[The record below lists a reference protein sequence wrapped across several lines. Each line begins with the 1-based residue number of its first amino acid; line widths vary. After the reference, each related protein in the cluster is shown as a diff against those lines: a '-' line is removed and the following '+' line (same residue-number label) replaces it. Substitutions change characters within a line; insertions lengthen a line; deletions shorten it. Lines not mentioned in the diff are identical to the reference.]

1 MLRMIGALLL
11 KIAIAFAMSC
21 LSLGAFVSYAASE
34 PAPSAKTR
42 VESTR
47 VEQHAAPG
55 RFSVSEL
62 PADRDGFSLLT
73 IPAPGRYAIAAHSAS
88 GVAIG
93 LVDMITGPG
102 ETAGAAGQR
111 DGRLDLLLDAG
122 VYKLRLFGAKGA
134 MDKSAAGKA
143 RLTAEAF
150 QEQGAREALAP
161 GKTFSAEL
169 GDLAQRSYSLEVG
182 ASGRVGVE
190 ALGRA
195 LRDLRLWK
203 ASGELIDLSPA
214 RATIETRPGRQM
226 TRLRLEGAVEP
237 GRYIAIAYG
246 GEPIVW
252 PEGGTNQPFL
262 LHLIEPA
269 SLAAG
274 VANGVIGAF
283 GSARFEAPASYDTFR
298 LELPK
303 PVAAR
308 LEARR
313 GAGAPASAA
322 IDKTSREPVA
332 IVSLGGD
339 GKTLGLIEVS
349 GLEGQAFSLR
359 ALRRASRAPIETE
372 GPNLVAMDVAGEG
385 ADEVPATAL
394 LARTEN
400 GKTRV
405 LASDLP
411 KIGGGRAYRG
421 KFNLRGPTTLL
432 FEATD
437 SGPVAISVK
446 GPRLRAI
453 IEPAFGAAA
462 ARADG
467 RLPSRYDLQ
476 AGFYFLSL
484 EPLEGA
490 VGIVDV
496 TLGPPGLAP
505 ELPPRPSARAVISFG
520 EHKLDRGA
528 SHFILANSAPGLL
541 TGPRVIALPAD
552 LEKGA
557 APLSRPAATEYLLPV
572 RLPRGGRIL
581 VIDDKGA
588 SAPAQITEEKIE
600 NDNRFATIRLP
611 ARAEPGAL
619 ALVYAHDVE
628 TAAAEAVKERPP
640 ATISAAKPA
649 WLDLSRDETREF
661 RFDVAEGGLY
671 RVETLGRLQT
681 RLTLGAALAPH
692 LGEGENNGPGHN
704 ALVTSYLRAGAYR
717 AAVTA
722 RESAGHL
729 GLSVKAVAMTTTAPI
744 SGEGAARAALDGGR
758 GAVVPIDIP
767 EDGFYRLDLTGLG
780 KQWRARLEEA
790 DGWPLT
796 TPGPLTRLTRR
807 FEKGSYRLV
816 VLPED
821 VEGRFVARLRR
832 IVTPAPLEGHGPH
845 ALPFDAPQKL
855 QWREPLAKSAPRD
868 PDVWS
873 FALAG
878 DSDIALDVSE
888 GIVAEIFD
896 SARKSVGKFAAGRK
910 FSGRLAAGA
919 YRVEARSLA
928 HDDRLDYRIALTS
941 TQLQPGAPRFVDLPA
956 ALPFSIARDG
966 VVDIASFG
974 DKELIGA
981 LEDENG
987 AVIERLEGRAEDWN
1001 VSLSRRL
1008 PAGAY
1013 RLRLDE
1019 LKGAPQP
1026 AAVAEEQNAEDEG
1039 AATEGETVAQET
1051 EEPAEPEG
1059 VEMSLALPASAPAE
1073 ALTFAGVKTVSGAGA
1088 HELALPAA
1096 QEGRLMIVAAQSTR
1110 ETALSIEK
1118 READG
1123 RWRVIGRE
1131 RGLAPV
1137 AAWPAESGEWRAS
1150 VWTIG
1155 GADAPVTLAAR
1166 SLART
1171 PRGYGDIALEPAPI
1185 EGLATKICV
1194 GLVAAPASA
1203 LVSIGSAPASL
1214 AAGSAAGR
1222 LLAPA
1227 SAGALAPQS
1236 ECLWLLSRDDCAAR
1250 ARVAA
1255 FAPSGAEIPLTLGE
1269 NDRAILPAAA
1279 PPSGKARLWLARS
1292 AFGQPGVSA
1301 GHGFAVAPGAAL
1313 ALAGK
1318 EPPRLWNAGDAQSLR
1333 LTARAIDVALAAP
1346 LRAGAQ
1352 FSGVIPPLTAQPL
1365 VFDGAGALALDLPSG
1380 LAAFS
1385 APEEPRAFA
1394 AFADGAPLS
1403 RRLEGARALWL
1414 VNLTDAPAPARVA
1427 SSFERQEPITAS
1439 RAIKR
1444 FYGAAGETAHLVEAQ
1459 PGDRLVTAGGDAVFT
1474 GADGRVLRGRSLTLA
1489 GSGEA
1494 TIAHAPGLVA
1504 AWIERAGKSPW
1515 PAAAPRD
1522 VSAPFAA
1529 TLSGEAQAFA
1539 LDVTAPIVVDI
1550 RTSAPAILAF
1560 TQNGARE
1567 VETFPAG
1574 VELHRYA
1581 APGRALIEIFSP
1593 HDGALSGVLSI
1604 ATTPVIPV
1612 TDGVNDPIALGPA
1625 GSALFTFEVTKA
1637 GEIGLGLRAE
1647 PDRAALRLLDV
1658 AGKTLGEGAAQILRL
1673 EPGRYFVE
1681 ARAPTDAPATTLRL
1695 ALRGL
1700 APPPSGPP
1708 QEVAAEFLEKAGR
1721 KSGR

>member
-1 MLRMIGALLL
+1 MIGALLV
-11 KIAIAFAMSC
+11 KVSTAFAISC
-21 LSLGAFVSYAASE
+21 LALGAFVSSAASE
-34 PAPSAKTR
+34 PSAKAR
-42 VESTR
+42 SEPR
-47 VEQHAAPG
+47 AAPG
-55 RFSVSEL
+55 RFSVSEP
-62 PADRDGFSLLT
+62 PADRDGFTLLT
-73 IPAPGRYAIAAHSAS
+73 IPAPGRYAISAHSAS
-88 GVAIG
+88 GVAIA
-93 LVDMITGPG
+93 LVDMISGPG
-102 ETAGAAGQR
+102 ETSGVAGRR

-122 VYKLRLFGAKGA
+122 VYKLRVFGAKGA
-134 MDKSAAGKA
+134 VGKA
-143 RLTAEAF
+143 RLAAEAF

-161 GKTFSAEL
+161 GATMSAEL

-182 ASGRVGVE
+182 SLGRVAVE
-190 ALGRA
+190 ALGRG

-203 ASGELIDLSPA
+203 ASGELVDLSPT
-214 RATIETRPGRQM
+214 RATIETKPSRPM

-237 GRYIAIAYG
+237 GRYVATAYG
-246 GEPIVW
+246 GETIVW
-252 PEGGTNQPFL
+252 PEGGAAQPFL
-262 LHLIEPA
+262 LRRLEPA

-274 VANGVIGAF
+274 VANGVIGPF
-283 GSARFEAPASYDTFR
+283 GSARFEAPASYDAFR
-298 LELPK
+298 LELPE

-308 LEARR
+308 IEARR
-313 GAGAPASAA
+313 GEGASASA
-322 IDKTSREPVA
+322 VLDKSNWEPVA
-332 IVSLGGD
+332 VVSLGGD
-339 GKTLGLIEVS
+339 GKTPGVVEIF

-359 ALRRASRAPIETE
+359 ALRRASRAPIETA
-372 GPNLVAMDVAGEG
+372 GPNLVALDVTGEG

-400 GKTRV
+400 GKTRA
-405 LASDLP
+405 LAADLP
-411 KIGGGRAYRG
+411 RIGGGRAYRG
-421 KFNLRGPTTLL
+421 RFNLRGPTTLL

-437 SGPVAISVK
+437 SGPVAINVE
-446 GPRLRAI
+446 GPRLRAL

-462 ARADG
+462 PRADG

-476 AGFYFLSL
+476 AGFYVLSL
-484 EPLEGA
+484 TPLEGA
-490 VGIVDV
+490 VGSVDL
-496 TLGPPGLAP
+496 TLGAPGVAP
-505 ELPPRPSARAVISFG
+505 ELPPRPPARAIVSFG
-520 EHKLDRGA
+520 EQKLDRNA

-557 APLSRPAATEYLLPV
+557 APLWLPAATEYLLPV
-572 RLPRGGRIL
+572 RTPRGGRIL
-581 VIDDKGA
+581 VVDDRGA
-588 SAPAQITEEKIE
+588 RAPAEIVEEKIE

-611 ARAEPGAL
+611 ARAEAEAL
-619 ALVYAHDVE
+619 ALVYARAVE
-628 TAAAEAVKERPP
+628 PAASEAAKERP
-640 ATISAAKPA
+640 AAAISSAKPV
-649 WLDLSRDETREF
+649 WFDLARDETREF
-661 RFDVAEGGLY
+661 RFDIPEGGLY
-671 RVETLGRLQT
+671 RVETLGRLRT
-681 RLTLGAALAPH
+681 RLSLGAALAPH

-704 ALVTSYLRAGAYR
+704 GLVTSYLRAGAYR
-717 AAVTA
+717 AAVAA

-729 GLSVKAVAMTTTAPI
+729 GLSVKSVAMTTTAPI
-744 SGEGAARAALDGGR
+744 IGEGAARAALDGGR
-758 GAVVPIDIP
+758 GAVAPIEIA
-767 EDGFYRLDLTGLG
+767 EDGLYRLELQGLG

-790 DGWPLT
+790 DGWPLAA
-796 TPGPLTRLTRR
+796 PGPLAQLTRR

-821 VEGRFVARLRR
+821 VEGRFVARLRK

-855 QWREPLAKSAPRD
+855 QWREPLAKGAPRD

-878 DSDIALDVSE
+878 PSDVALDI
-888 GIVAEIFD
+888 GDGMVAEIFD
-896 SARKSVGKFAAGRK
+896 EARESVGKFSAGRK

-919 YRVEARSLA
+919 YRIEARSLA
-928 HDDRLDYRIALTS
+928 HDDRLDYRIALAS
-941 TQLQPGAPRFVDLPA
+941 TQLQPGAPRFVALPA
-956 ALPFSIARDG
+956 TLPFSIARDG

-987 AVIERLEGRAEDWN
+987 AVVERLEGRAEDWN
-1001 VSLSRRL
+1001 ISLSRRL

-1013 RLRLDE
+1013 RLRLDA
-1019 LKGAPQP
+1019 LQGAPQP
-1026 AAVAEEQNAEDEG
+1026 AREAEEQSP
-1039 AATEGETVAQET
+1039 EGEGESAAGQEA
-1051 EEPAEPEG
+1051 EEPKG
-1059 VEMSLALPASAPAE
+1059 VEIRLALPASAPAE
-1073 ALTFAGVKTVSGAGA
+1073 PLAFSGVKTIFGAGA

-1096 QEGRLMIVAAQSTR
+1096 PEGALMLVAAQSTR

-1137 AAWPAESGEWRAS
+1137 AAWPAEGGEWRVS

-1166 SLART
+1166 SLTRRPA
-1171 PRGYGDIALEPAPI
+1171 GFGDIALEPAPI
-1185 EGLATKICV
+1185 EGLASNICV
-1194 GLVAAPASA
+1194 GRVAAPASA
-1203 LVSIGSAPASL
+1203 LVAIGAAPSSL
-1214 AAGSAAGR
+1214 AAGSARGR
-1222 LLAPA
+1222 LLAPT
-1227 SAGALAPQS
+1227 SAGALAPQAES
-1236 ECLWLLSRDDCAAR
+1236 LWLLSREDCAAK
-1250 ARVAA
+1250 ARVSA
-1255 FAPSGAEIPLTLGE
+1255 FTPSGAEIPLTLGE
-1269 NDRAILPAAA
+1269 SERAILPAAA

-1292 AFGQPGVSA
+1292 AFGQPSVSA
-1301 GHGFAVAPGAAL
+1301 GGGFAVAPGAAL

-1318 EPPRLWNAGDAQSLR
+1318 EPPRLWNAAGAEPLR
-1333 LTARAIDVALAAP
+1333 LAAQAIDVALAAP
-1346 LRAGAQ
+1346 LQVGAL
-1352 FSGVIPPLTAQPL
+1352 FSGVVPPFTAQPV
-1365 VFDGAGALALDLPSG
+1365 VFDGAGALALDLASG

-1385 APEEPRAFA
+1385 APEEARRFA

-1403 RRLEGARALWL
+1403 RRFEGARALWL
-1414 VNLTDAPAPARVA
+1414 VNLTDRPAPARVA
-1427 SSFERQEPITAS
+1427 SSAERYEPLTAGG
-1439 RAIKR
+1439 AIKR

-1459 PGDRLVTAGGDAVFT
+1459 PGDRLVVTGGEAVFV
-1474 GADGRVLRGRSLTLA
+1474 GADGRVQRGRSLTLA
-1489 GSGEA
+1489 GLGEV

-1522 VSAPFAA
+1522 VTAPFAA
-1529 TLSGEAQAFA
+1529 TLNGEAQAFA
-1539 LDVTAPIVVDI
+1539 LDLRAPVVVDV
-1550 RTSAPAILAF
+1550 RTSAPAIVAF

-1593 HDGALSGVLSI
+1593 HDGALSGALSI
-1604 ATTPVIPV
+1604 ATTPVVPV
-1612 TDGVNDPIALGPA
+1612 TDGVIDPIALGPA
-1625 GSALFTFEVTKA
+1625 GTALFTFEVAKV

-1647 PDRAALRLLDV
+1647 PDRATLRLLDV
-1658 AGKTLGEGAAQILRL
+1658 AGKTLREGAAQILRL

-1681 ARAPTDAPATTLRL
+1681 ARAPADAPATTLRL

-1721 KSGR
+1721 KTGR

>member
-11 KIAIAFAMSC
+11 KIAIAFGLSC

-34 PAPSAKTR
+34 PAPAAKTR
-42 VESTR
+42 VEPAR
-47 VEQHAAPG
+47 IEQHAAPG
-55 RFSVSEL
+55 RFSVSEA
-62 PADRDGFSLLT
+62 PADRDGFALLT

-93 LVDMITGPG
+93 LVDMIAGPG

-122 VYKLRLFGAKGA
+122 VYKLRLFGAKG
-134 MDKSAAGKA
+134 AAGKA

-203 ASGELIDLSPA
+203 ASGELVDLSPA

-237 GRYIAIAYG
+237 GRYVATAYG

-252 PEGGTNQPFL
+252 PEGGAAQPFL
-262 LHLIEPA
+262 LHLLEPA

-313 GAGAPASAA
+313 GAGVPASAA
-322 IDKTSREPVA
+322 IDKISREPVA

-339 GKTLGLIEVS
+339 GKTSGVVEVS
-349 GLEGQAFSLR
+349 GLEGQPFSLR
-359 ALRRASRAPIETE
+359 AIRRASRAPIETE
-372 GPNLVAMDVAGEG
+372 GANLVAMDVAGEG

-432 FEATD
+432 FEAID
-437 SGPVAISVK
+437 SGPVTISAQ
-446 GPRLRAI
+446 GPRLRAL

-462 ARADG
+462 PRADG

-476 AGFYFLSL
+476 AGFYVLSL

-490 VGIVDV
+490 VGIVDL
-496 TLGPPGLAP
+496 TLGPPGLSP
-505 ELPPRPSARAVISFG
+505 ELPPRPPARAAISFG
-520 EHKLDRGA
+520 EQRLDRSA
-528 SHFILANSAPGLL
+528 AHFILANSAPGLL

-557 APLSRPAATEYLLPV
+557 APLWRPAATEYLLPA
-572 RLPRGGRIL
+572 RTPRGGRIL
-581 VIDDKGA
+581 VVDDKGV
-588 SAPAQITEEKIE
+588 SAPVQITEEKIE

-619 ALVYAHDVE
+619 ALVYARDVE
-628 TAAAEAVKERPP
+628 PAAAEAAKERPP

-729 GLSVKAVAMTTTAPI
+729 GLSVKSVAMTTTAPI
-744 SGEGAARAALDGGR
+744 VGEGAARAALDGGH

-767 EDGFYRLDLTGLG
+767 EDGLYRLDLAGLG
-780 KQWRARLEEA
+780 KEWRARLEEA
-790 DGWPLT
+790 DGWPLAA
-796 TPGPLTRLTRR
+796 PGPLTRLTRR

-832 IVTPAPLEGHGPH
+832 IVTAAPLEGHGPH

-878 DSDIALDVSE
+878 DSDIMLDVSD
-888 GIVAEIFD
+888 GMVAEIFD
-896 SARKSVGKFAAGRK
+896 AARKSVGKFAGGRK

-919 YRVEARSLA
+919 YRIEARSLA

-941 TQLQPGAPRFVDLPA
+941 TQLQLGAPRFVDLPA

-974 DKELIGA
+974 DKELIGL

-1001 VSLSRRL
+1001 VSLSHRL

-1013 RLRLDE
+1013 CLRLDE
-1019 LKGAPQP
+1019 LKGAPRP
-1026 AAVAEEQNAEDEG
+1026 AAAAEEQNDEGEG
-1039 AATEGETVAQET
+1039 AAAEGEEAAQET

-1059 VEMSLALPASAPAE
+1059 VEVSLALPVSAPAE

-1096 QEGRLMIVAAQSTR
+1096 PEGRLMIVAAQSTR

-1118 READG
+1118 RESDG
-1123 RWRVIGRE
+1123 RWRVVGRE
-1131 RGLAPV
+1131 RGFAPV

-1155 GADAPVTLAAR
+1155 GADAPVALAAR

-1171 PRGYGDIALEPAPI
+1171 PRGFGDIALEPAPI

-1194 GLVAAPASA
+1194 GLVSAPSSTLVAIGAAPAS
-1203 LVSIGSAPASL
+1203 LV
-1214 AAGSAAGR
+1214 AGSAAGR

-1236 ECLWLLSRDDCAAR
+1236 ESLWLLSQGDCGAR
-1250 ARVAA
+1250 ARVVA
-1255 FAPSGAEIPLTLGE
+1255 FAPGGAEIALTLGE
-1269 NDRAILPAAA
+1269 SERAILPAAA

-1301 GHGFAVAPGAAL
+1301 GRGFAVAPGAAL

-1346 LRAGAQ
+1346 LHASAQ
-1352 FSGVIPPLTAQPL
+1352 FSGVIPPLTAQP
-1365 VFDGAGALALDLPSG
+1365 VAFDSAGALALDLASG

-1385 APEEPRAFA
+1385 GPEEPRTFA

-1427 SSFERQEPITAS
+1427 SSSERHEPITAS

-1459 PGDRLVTAGGDAVFT
+1459 AGDRLVTAGGEAVFT
-1474 GADGRVLRGRSLTLA
+1474 GVDGRVLRGRSLALA
-1489 GSGEA
+1489 GPGEA

-1522 VSAPFAA
+1522 VTAPFGA

-1539 LDVTAPIVVDI
+1539 LDVSAPVVVDI

-1593 HDGALSGVLSI
+1593 HDGPLSGALSI

-1625 GSALFTFEVTKA
+1625 GAALFTFEVAKA

-1647 PDRAALRLLDV
+1647 PDRAALRLLDA

-1681 ARAPTDAPATTLRL
+1681 ARAPTDAPATIVRL

>member
-1 MLRMIGALLL
+1 MLRMIGALIL
-11 KIAIAFAMSC
+11 KIVTAFAISC

-34 PAPSAKTR
+34 PAPSAKA
-42 VESTR
+42 R
-47 VEQHAAPG
+47 VEQRAAPG
-55 RFSVSEL
+55 RFSASEL

-73 IPAPGRYAIAAHSAS
+73 IPAPGRYAISAHSAA

-93 LVDMITGPG
+93 LVDMISGPG
-102 ETAGAAGQR
+102 ETSGAAGQR

-122 VYKLRLFGAKGA
+122 VYKLRVSGAKGA
-134 MDKSAAGKA
+134 SGKA
-143 RLTAEAF
+143 RLAAEAF
-150 QEQGAREALAP
+150 QEQGAREALAA
-161 GKTFSAEL
+161 GKTYSAEL
-169 GDLAQRSYSLEVG
+169 GDLAQRSFSLEAG
-182 ASGRVGVE
+182 PLGRIAVE
-190 ALGRA
+190 ALGRG

-203 ASGELIDLSPA
+203 ASGELVDLVPQ
-214 RATIETRPGRQM
+214 RAMIETKPGRPM

-237 GRYIAIAYG
+237 GRYVATAYG

-252 PEGGTNQPFL
+252 PEGGGAQPFL
-262 LHLIEPA
+262 LRLLEPG

-274 VANGVIGAF
+274 VANGVIGPF
-283 GSARFEAPASYDTFR
+283 GSVRFEAPASYDTFR

-313 GAGAPASAA
+313 GEGASASA
-322 IDKTSREPVA
+322 LIDKTSREPIVV
-332 IVSLGGD
+332 VSLGGD
-339 GKTLGLIEVS
+339 GKTSGRIEVS

-372 GPNLVAMDVAGEG
+372 GPNLVALDVAGEG

-405 LASDLP
+405 LAADLP
-411 KIGGGRAYRG
+411 KLGGGRAYRG

-437 SGPVAISVK
+437 SGPVAINVK
-446 GPRLRAI
+446 GPRVRAV

-462 ARADG
+462 PRADG

-476 AGFYFLSL
+476 AGFYALSL

-490 VGIVDV
+490 VGIVDL
-496 TLGPPGLAP
+496 TLGPPGLTP
-505 ELPPRPSARAVISFG
+505 DLPPPPPARAVISFG
-520 EHKLDRGA
+520 ERKLDKSG
-528 SHFILANSAPGLL
+528 SYFILANVAPGLL

-557 APLSRPAATEYLLPV
+557 APLWRPASTEYLLPV
-572 RLPRGGRIL
+572 RTPRGGKIL
-581 VIDDKGA
+581 TVDEKGA
-588 SAPAQITEEKIE
+588 SAPAVIAEERIE

-619 ALVYAHDVE
+619 ALIYARDVE
-628 TAAAEAVKERPP
+628 PASAEAAQERP
-640 ATISAAKPA
+640 ATTIASAKPA
-649 WLDLSRDETREF
+649 WFDLSRDETREF
-661 RFDVAEGGLY
+661 RFDVSDGGLY

-681 RLTLGAALAPH
+681 RLSLGAALAPR
-692 LGEGENNGPGHN
+692 LGEGEDNGPGHN

-729 GLSVKAVAMTTTAPI
+729 GLSVKSVAMATTAPI
-744 SGEGAARAALDGGR
+744 VGEGAARAALDSGR
-758 GAVVPIDIP
+758 GAVVPIDIA
-767 EDGFYRLDLTGLG
+767 EDGLYRLDLQGLN
-780 KQWRARLEEA
+780 KAWRARLEEA

-821 VEGRFVARLRR
+821 VEGRFVARLRK
-832 IVTPAPLEGHGPH
+832 IATPAPLAGHGPH
-845 ALPFDAPQKL
+845 ALPFDQAQRL

-868 PDVWS
+868 PDIWT

-878 DSDIALDVSE
+878 DSDVDLDI
-888 GIVAEIFD
+888 GDGMVAEIFD
-896 SARKSVGKFAAGRK
+896 AARKSVGKFAAGRK
-910 FSGRLAAGA
+910 FSAKLSAGA
-919 YRVEARSLA
+919 YSVEARSLA
-928 HDDRLDYRIALTS
+928 HDDRLDYRITLAS
-941 TQLQPGAPRFVDLPA
+941 KQLQPGAPRFVALPA
-956 ALPFSIARDG
+956 TLPFAIARDRI
-966 VVDIASFG
+966 VDIASFG

-987 AVIERLEGRAEDWN
+987 VVVERLEGRTEDWN
-1001 VSLSRRL
+1001 VSLSRHL

-1026 AAVAEEQNAEDEG
+1026 AREAEEQNESESEN
-1039 AATEGETVAQET
+1039 AATEGEPAA
-1051 EEPAEPEG
+1051 EELDEAAEPEG
-1059 VEMSLALPASAPAE
+1059 VEIRLALPASAPAE
-1073 ALTFAGVKTVSGAGA
+1073 GLTLSGVKTVPGSGA
-1088 HELALPAA
+1088 HEFALPAA

-1123 RWRVIGRE
+1123 HWRVIGRE

-1137 AAWPAESGEWRAS
+1137 AAWPAQAGEWRAT

-1171 PRGYGDIALEPAPI
+1171 PRGFGDIALEPEPI

-1203 LVSIGSAPASL
+1203 LVAIGASPASL
-1214 AAGSAAGR
+1214 AAGASAGH
-1222 LLAPA
+1222 LLAPTA
-1227 SAGALAPQS
+1227 AGALAPQS
-1236 ECLWLLSRDDCAAR
+1236 ESLWLLSREDCGAK
-1250 ARVAA
+1250 ARVAS
-1255 FAPSGAEIPLTLGE
+1255 FAPNGAEIPLTLGE
-1269 NDRAILPAAA
+1269 GERAVLPSA
-1279 PPSGKARLWLARS
+1279 PPPAGKARLWLARS

-1301 GHGFAVAPGAAL
+1301 GRGFAVAPGVAL

-1318 EPPRLWNAGDAQSLR
+1318 EPPRLWNAAGPEPLR
-1333 LTARAIDVALAAP
+1333 LTAQAIDVARAAP
-1346 LRAGAQ
+1346 IRAGAL
-1352 FSGVIPPLTAQPL
+1352 FAGVIPPFTAQP
-1365 VFDGAGALALDLPSG
+1365 VAFDGAGALALDLSSG

-1385 APEEPRAFA
+1385 APEEARVFA
-1394 AFADGAPLS
+1394 GFADGAPLS
-1403 RRLEGARALWL
+1403 RRLEGVRALWL
-1414 VNLTDAPAPARVA
+1414 VNLTDRPVPARA
-1427 SSFERQEPITAS
+1427 AASFERYEPLVAGK
-1439 RAIKR
+1439 AVKR
-1444 FYGAAGETAHLVEAQ
+1444 FFGAAGEAAHLVEAQ
-1459 PGDRLVTAGGDAVFT
+1459 PGDRLVVAGGEAVFV
-1474 GADGRVLRGRSLTLA
+1474 GASGRVSRGRSLALD
-1489 GSGEA
+1489 GPGEA

-1515 PAAAPRD
+1515 PAAARRD
-1522 VSAPFAA
+1522 VAASFAA
-1529 TLSGEAQAFA
+1529 TLDGEAQAFA
-1539 LDVTAPIVVDI
+1539 LDVSAPVVVDI
-1550 RTSAPAILAF
+1550 RTSAPAIVAV

-1567 VETFPAG
+1567 VATFPAG

-1581 APGRALIEIFSP
+1581 APGRALVEIYSP
-1593 HDGALSGVLSI
+1593 HEGALSGALNIS
-1604 ATTPVIPV
+1604 TTPVISV
-1612 TDGVNDPIALGPA
+1612 KDGVNDPIALGPA
-1625 GSALFTFEVTKA
+1625 GGALFTFEVAKA

-1647 PDRAALRLLDV
+1647 PDRAELRLFDA

-1681 ARAPTDAPATTLRL
+1681 ARAPADAPATTLRL

-1708 QEVAAEFLEKAGR
+1708 PDVVAEFLEKAGR